1 MPLENVNTCS
11 NKDICAFTTLHTNIC
26 TVSVQ
31 PHING
36 IILLLFSF
44 ILSLLF
50 CCRGE
55 QVHILCAVE
64 ELMPSVGTVV
74 PPPVVLA
81 STVWQSES
89 FFRNIDKQC
98 QDLVQTQFS
107 HFVTTDTNSDHNVYQ
122 GMTYLTSI
130 SEDGKIWSWLLSFDN
145 SPHSNKANLGAN
157 LRSY

>member
-1 MPLENVNTCS
+1 
-11 NKDICAFTTLHTNIC
+11 
-26 TVSVQ
+26 
-31 PHING
+31 
-36 IILLLFSF
+36 
-44 ILSLLF
+44 
-50 CCRGE
+50 
-55 QVHILCAVE
+55 
-64 ELMPSVGTVV
+64 MPSVGTVV